1 MKKKSQLRLHKKCIY
16 KHKINS
22 SSDLLLSGD
31 YGFFAL
37 ENSILTKEQIECCRV
52 IIRRELRKKGFLLIR
67 CNFLIPITSK
77 ALGVRMGKG
86 KGPIDKYVE
95 FINIFDCL
103 FELKSISF
111 LLAIKL
117 LNKISYK
124 LPFKVC
130 LIDKNKNLYYSK

>member
-1 MKKKSQLRLHKKCIY
+1 MKKKSQLRLHKKCVY
-16 KHKINS
+16 KHKINPS
-22 SSDLLLSGD
+22 STLLLTGD

-77 ALGVRMGKG
+77 ATGVRMGKG
-86 KGPIDKYVE
+86 KGAIDKYVE

-103 FELKSISF
+103 FELREISF

-130 LIDKNKNLYYSK
+130 LIDKENNIYTSK